1 MKNQG
6 QFTPDELK
14 HQKEIEKSATRIQSS
29 RNKESIYKISRRYF
43 HDANKP
49 GLEGFRQPK
58 TSWSLV
64 SWVVEYSSLPHTEKL
79 VAAHIASYYNL
90 ENQYAHPTYAT
101 LNEDSGISK
110 ATIAKAV
117 QRMVESGEW
126 RVWERTNPETGKV
139 GFCYAPLTPK
149 PEDKRD
155 GKKWKS
161 WSRTKNYNAFLES
174 KNQTKEKR
182 RATWKNNNSLKNSG
196 TTKPQSS

>member
-1 MKNQG
+1 MKNQENLT
-6 QFTPDELK
+6 QEELK
-14 HQKEIEKSATRIQSS
+14 HQKEIEKSAARIQSS
-29 RNKESIYKISRRYF
+29 RNKESIYKTSRNYF
-43 HDANKP
+43 HDSHKP
-49 GLEGFRQPK
+49 GLEGFRKPK

-90 ENQYAHPTYAT
+90 ENQYAHPSYAT
-101 LNEDSGISK
+101 ISEDSGISK

-126 RVWERTNPETGKV
+126 RVWERTNPNTGKV
-139 GFCYAPLTPK
+139 GFCYAPFAPK
-149 PEDKRD
+149 PEDERN
-155 GKKWKS
+155 GKKWKA
-161 WSRTKNYNAFLES
+161 WNRTDAYDVFLES

-196 TTKPQSS
+196 TTQPQSS